1 MNTAVIYARYSTGHE
16 QKEESIE
23 GQIRECT
30 AFAKA
35 NDLQIV
41 EIYADRRQSGR
52 TDNREA
58 FQQML
63 SDSKKKLFSYV
74 IVWKIDR
81 FGRNRED
88 IAKNKALL
96 RLNGVKLLS
105 AKEAIPEGPEGII
118 LEAVLEGLAEYYSAN
133 LSQNIKRGMSEAVM
147 KGKYAGSS
155 LPLGYYVDENNYLQ
169 INIAEANAVRK
180 AFEMFNSGKSYTQI
194 AEYLNDSGF
203 KTSRGAAFNCN
214 TVKAMLKNRKYIGE
228 YIWANIKA
236 EIPQIIDT
244 DLFNKVQKDMENK
257 TIKSRRCG
265 NVDFLLTGKL
275 FCGHC
280 KSPMSG
286 DSGTSVNGER
296 YYYYS
301 CRGKKIKKI
310 CKKKSVKKDWIEKKV
325 IYATVDYVLKDEA
338 IELIAEKVLEAY
350 QKKLSENIQEKRL
363 KKQILEVEKALKN
376 IMRAIESGIFNET
389 TKNRMDELEKE
400 KDRLNIELA
409 KEKINTENK
418 LTKDHIIFYLLSFKN
433 DVSINTE
440 FLKKLI
446 EMFIDS
452 IYLYDDKLLIN
463 YKIDDKA
470 DSSAIVELVDAKN
483 ENIFS
488 CEKVRIKSKR
498 VDQITIIR
506 TSNVIYIFTAG
517 MFGLLTKLK
526 AENR

>member
-1 MNTAVIYARYSTGHE
+1 
-16 QKEESIE
+16 
-23 GQIRECT
+23 
-30 AFAKA
+30 
-35 NDLQIV
+35 
-41 EIYADRRQSGR
+41 
-52 TDNREA
+52 
-58 FQQML
+58 ML

-363 KKQILEVEKALKN
+363 KKQISEVEKALKN

-418 LTKDHIIFYLLSFKN
+418 LTKDHIIFYLLNFKK

-498 VDQITIIR
+498 VDQKTVLMYR
-506 TSNVIYIFTAG
+506 LFSFHKNKTGAVFEVTPKS
-517 MFGLLTKLK
+517 
-526 AENR
+526 

>member
-1 MNTAVIYARYSTGHE
+1 
-16 QKEESIE
+16 
-23 GQIRECT
+23 
-30 AFAKA
+30 
-35 NDLQIV
+35 
-41 EIYADRRQSGR
+41 
-52 TDNREA
+52 
-58 FQQML
+58 
-63 SDSKKKLFSYV
+63 
-74 IVWKIDR
+74 
-81 FGRNRED
+81 
-88 IAKNKALL
+88 
-96 RLNGVKLLS
+96 
-105 AKEAIPEGPEGII
+105 
-118 LEAVLEGLAEYYSAN
+118 
-133 LSQNIKRGMSEAVM
+133 
-147 KGKYAGSS
+147 
-155 LPLGYYVDENNYLQ
+155 
-169 INIAEANAVRK
+169 
-180 AFEMFNSGKSYTQI
+180 MFNSGKSYTQI

-228 YIWANIKA
+228 YIWANVKA
-236 EIPQIIDT
+236 EIPQIIDK
-244 DLFNKVQKDMENK
+244 DLFDKVQKGMENK

-363 KKQILEVEKALKN
+363 KKQISEVEKALKN

-389 TKNRMDELEKE
+389 TKNRMDELEEE

-409 KEKINTENK
+409 KEKINTENE
-418 LTKDHIIFYLLSFKN
+418 LTKDHIIFYLLNFKK

-483 ENIFS
+483 EADIFS
-488 CEKVRIKSKR
+488 CGKVRINSHQG
-498 VDQITIIR
+498 DQ
-506 TSNVIYIFTAG
+506 
-517 MFGLLTKLK
+517 
-526 AENR
+526 